1 MKKLINIQELAKVLG
16 VSVKTVRRRIAGG
29 KIPAIQTG
37 GQGTALRF
45 DLDEVMR
52 AVKSLQVESAATDLS
67 RESKSTRLPGPTPK
81 WKNINS

>member
-1 MKKLINIQELAKVLG
+1 MQKHINIKELAKVLG
-16 VSVKTVRRRIAGG
+16 VCVKTVRRRIDDG

-37 GQGTALRF
+37 GKRKALRF

-52 AVKSLQVESAATDLS
+52 AVKGPQLESAATDLS

-81 WKNINS
+81 WKNTNT